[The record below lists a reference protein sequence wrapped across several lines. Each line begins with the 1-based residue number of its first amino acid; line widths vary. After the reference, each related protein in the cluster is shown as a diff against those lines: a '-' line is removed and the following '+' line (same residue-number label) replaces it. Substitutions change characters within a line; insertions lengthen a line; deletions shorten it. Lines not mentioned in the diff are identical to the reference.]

1 MKGKFV
7 TFEGCEGVGKSTQVE
22 MLKKYLSEKGGDFL
36 FLREPGGNAVSEK
49 IRELILTKDYGEI
62 CGRCEAM
69 LYCAARAQLIDT
81 VITPALN
88 EGKLVVCDRFTD
100 STFAYQG
107 VARGLGADYI
117 AKLNELTCG
126 EVTPDVTIFLD
137 MSPEEAFA
145 RKGGA
150 DASDRLESAGM
161 DFHRKVYQGYLESA
175 RLYPDRIVA
184 VDARPA
190 AEEVFTAVLSALKGA
205 GVEL

>member
-175 RLYPDRIVA
+175 RLYPDRIIA

>member
-22 MLKKYLSEKGGDFL
+22 MLKEYLTARGGNFL
-36 FLREPGGNAVSEK
+36 FLREPG
-49 IRELILTKDYGEI
+49 
-62 CGRCEAM
+62 RCEAL

-81 VITPALN
+81 VIRPAL
-88 EGKLVVCDRFTD
+88 EQGKLVVCDRFTD

-107 VARGLGADYI
+107 VARGLGAEYI
-117 AKLNELTCG
+117 ARLNELTCG
-126 EVTPDVTIFLD
+126 EVTPDVTVFLD

-161 DFHRKVYQGYLESA
+161 DFHRKVYEGYREAA
-175 RLYPDRIVA
+175 RLYPDRIVS
-184 VDARPA
+184 VDARPSA
-190 AEEVFTAVLSALKGA
+190 DKVFAAVLAALERA

>member
-117 AKLNELTCG
+117 VKLNELTCG

-175 RLYPDRIVA
+175 RLYPDRIIA

>member
-22 MLKKYLSEKGGDFL
+22 MLKEYLTARGGNFL

-49 IRELILTKDYGEI
+49 IRELILTKDYDEI
-62 CGRCEAM
+62 CGRCEAL

-81 VITPALN
+81 VIRPAL
-88 EGKLVVCDRFTD
+88 EQGKLVVCDRFTD

-107 VARGLGADYI
+107 VARGLGAEYI
-117 AKLNELTCG
+117 ARLNELTCG
-126 EVTPDVTIFLD
+126 EVTPDVTVFLD

-161 DFHRKVYQGYLESA
+161 EFHRKVYEGYREAA
-175 RLYPDRIVA
+175 RLYPDRIVS
-184 VDARPA
+184 VDARPSA
-190 AEEVFTAVLSALKGA
+190 DKVFAAVLAALERA
-205 GVEL
+205 GVKL

>member
-1 MKGKFV
+1 M
-7 TFEGCEGVGKSTQVE
+7 GKSTQVE

-175 RLYPDRIVA
+175 RLYPDRIIA

>member
-1 MKGKFV
+1 M
-7 TFEGCEGVGKSTQVE
+7 GKSTQVE

>member
-145 RKGGA
+145 RKGGV

-175 RLYPDRIVA
+175 RLYPDRIIA